1 MSGELV
7 LVTGGSGFVG
17 VHCILA
23 LLAAGYG
30 VRTTV
35 RSPGRE
41 PEVRAMLARGGAQP
55 ADIRSAGALEFATA
69 DLLDDAGWADAV
81 AGCSYVL
88 HVASPF
94 PTRDPKDDDELIRPA
109 RDGALRVLR
118 AARDAGVRRVVLTS
132 SFAAVGYGT
141 EVLDRPYTE
150 DDWTDPDADVSA
162 YVRSKT
168 LAERAAWDFIDRE
181 GGALELAVVNP
192 VGILGPVLGTDL
204 SSSID
209 LVLRLLRGRV
219 PGLPRVSFGL
229 VDVRDVADLHLRAMT
244 DPAAN
249 GERFLAVAD
258 GGILTI
264 PEVARVLRERLGEVA
279 RRVPTRT
286 LPDWTVRLAAAF
298 DPSLREVSRRLS
310 NHREVSN
317 AKAKRMLGWL
327 PRSNEEL
334 LVATAESL
342 VELGLVPSGP
352 SGDTG
357 RIRG

>member
-1 MSGELV
+1 MNGERV

-23 LLAAGYG
+23 LLDAGYR

-41 PEVRAMLARGGAQP
+41 PEVLAMLAKGGAQP
-55 ADIRSAGALEFATA
+55 DSRLEFATA
-69 DLLDDAGWADAV
+69 DLLDDTGWEDAV
-81 AGCSYVL
+81 ADCASVL

-94 PTRDPKDDDELIRPA
+94 PRREPKEENELIRPA

-118 AARDAGVRRVVLTS
+118 AARDAGVKRLVLTS
-132 SFAAVGYGT
+132 SFAAIGYGA

-150 DDWTDPDADVSA
+150 EDWTDPEADVSA
-162 YVRSKT
+162 YVKSKT
-168 LAERAAWDFIDRE
+168 LAERTAWDFLARE
-181 GGALELAVVNP
+181 GGGLELAVVNP
-192 VGILGPVLGTDL
+192 VGILGPVLGPDL
-204 SSSID
+204 STSID
-209 LVLRLLRGRV
+209 LVLRLLKGRV
-219 PGLPRVSFGL
+219 PGLPQLSFGM
-229 VDVRDVADLHLRAMT
+229 VDVRDVADLQVRAMT
-244 DPAAN
+244 DPAAS

-258 GGILTI
+258 GILTV
-264 PEVARVLRERLGEVA
+264 PEVARVLRDRLGEVA

-286 LPDWTVRLAAAF
+286 LPDWVVRVAAF
-298 DPSLREVSRRLS
+298 VDPSLREVSRRLG

-317 AKAKRMLGWL
+317 AKAKRMLGWA

-342 VELGLVPSGP
+342 VDLGLV
-352 SGDTG
+352 SGDRGGGT
-357 RIRG
+357 RSIRG

>member
-1 MSGELV
+1 MSGEQV

-17 VHCILA
+17 AHCILA
-23 LLAAGYG
+23 LLAAGYR

-35 RSPGRE
+35 RSLSRE

-55 ADIRSAGALEFATA
+55 GDALEFATA
-69 DLLDDAGWADAV
+69 DLLQDAGWADAV

-94 PTRDPKDDDELIRPA
+94 PGRDPKDENELIQPA
-109 RDGALRVLR
+109 REGALRALR
-118 AARDAGVRRVVLTS
+118 AARDAGVTRVVLTS

-141 EVLDRPYTE
+141 QVLDRPYTE
-150 DDWTDPDADVSA
+150 EDWTNPDADVSA
-162 YVRSKT
+162 YVKSKT

-209 LVLRLLRGRV
+209 LVLRLLKGRV

-244 DPAAN
+244 DPAAK
-249 GERFLAVAD
+249 GERFLAAAD
-258 GGILTI
+258 GILTI
-264 PEVARVLRERLGEVA
+264 PEVAHVLREKLGEMA

-286 LPDWTVRLAAAF
+286 LPDWTVRLAAAI
-298 DPSLREVSRRLS
+298 DPSLREVSRRLG

-317 AKAKRMLGWL
+317 AKARRILGWA

-334 LVATAESL
+334 LVAT
-342 VELGLVPSGP
+342 
-352 SGDTG
+352 
-357 RIRG
+357 

>member
-1 MSGELV
+1 VSGERV

-17 VHCILA
+17 AYCILA
-23 LLAAGYG
+23 LLAAGYR

-41 PEVRAMLARGGAQP
+41 PEVRAMLARGGAEP
-55 ADIRSAGALEFATA
+55 GDALEFATA
-69 DLLDDAGWADAV
+69 DLLHDAGWADAV

-94 PTRDPKDDDELIRPA
+94 PGRDPKDENELIRPA
-109 RDGALRVLR
+109 REGAVRVLR

-141 EVLDRPYTE
+141 QVLDRPYTE
-150 DDWTDPDADVSA
+150 EDWTNPDADVSA
-162 YVRSKT
+162 YVKSKT
-168 LAERAAWDFIDRE
+168 LAERAAWDFIGRE

-209 LVLRLLRGRV
+209 LVLRLLKGRV

-244 DPAAN
+244 DPAAKS
-249 GERFLAVAD
+249 ERFLAVAD
-258 GGILTI
+258 GILTI
-264 PEVARVLRERLGEVA
+264 PEVAHLLREKLGDMA

-286 LPDWTVRLAAAF
+286 LPDWTVRLAAAV
-298 DPSLREVSRRLS
+298 DPSLREVSRRLG

-317 AKAKRMLGWL
+317 AKARRILGWA

-342 VELGLVPSGP
+342 VELGLVPA
-352 SGDTG
+352 
-357 RIRG
+357 R